1 MLTFLVLFGLPLVYL
16 PFFFFVTLYAS
27 YNFVLFIRSFGKW
40 SKPKKIDVNGRP
52 KVTIFVH

>member
-27 YNFVLFIRSFGKW
+27 YNFVYSLDLSESG
-40 SKPKKIDVNGRP
+40 VNPR
-52 KVTIFVH
+52 K